1 VNSSGYVQF
10 ANANCFTYSNPRPS
24 GTAWSATGT
33 VTWNSSG
40 GIADPIGGTN
50 AQSFSLG
57 TTGSAIFNTAGT
69 IVVSG
74 ITHTFS
80 VWLRAAS
87 GTTGA
92 RIGSANTGAV
102 LTVALTE
109 TWQRFSCQY
118 VTNGANDGGAV
129 YSQTGT
135 ASTTMYVW
143 GAQVQPGSIAGD
155 LIQTSGTQNY
165 STPRFDYSPTNIG
178 EPRGLLI
185 EGQATNILKSSEEF
199 SIALGYADAAIL
211 SRTTGTSPSNGTAVG
226 FYPTLVNDYHRLSSI
241 YQVGLSGAYTVS
253 IWVKRLNSNYRAGI
267 NANTIFAAA
276 AIFDLNGAGSVVAL
290 SGAATNKA
298 ATITRYP
305 NDWYRLTVTGTFV
318 TDSVVFCF
326 MDSSTSTDATGGSF
340 NPVTGSQGMLMWGF
354 QIEAGSG
361 ASSYIPT
368 GASGVM
374 RTLDTCYMSGI
385 SSWFNES
392 AGTVISNITYN
403 GLATDNSGIEL
414 SVGTGISATNRIGIR
429 KGYVDYY
436 SGGVNSAELY
446 PTITSGNV
454 RIGSAYSLNDFAICS
469 NGGDMKTDVTG
480 AVPVGLNTLKLYA
493 DSGTSGL
500 VINGL
505 VKSIKYFPTRLS
517 NSQLQQITNPTY
529 VAPTLDLDFVPMT
542 TGADLINKGITFTR
556 LSNATFIN
564 SSGYIELAASNEMTY
579 SQGQDSETFWNRY
592 GTGVVRTAG
601 QTDPNGGTSAVK
613 LVYTATAGD
622 AVISRSVPTSI
633 GLSYTISMWMRADSG
648 TLTNVRFA
656 RASTP
661 TGAFFPTLTTTWQ
674 RVSMS
679 FTASGA
685 NDGIEIRVLT
695 AGSPQT
701 ATFHVYGAQLEA
713 GSTVRTYQ
721 PALGAVA
728 YYSPRFDNNI
738 LTSRTNLILQS
749 NNFTI
754 AAGTPWAQKDATH
767 SVTLTTDTAP
777 PGFSGTATKITA
789 LNSDAG
795 ITQAL
800 SVPAISGKTAR
811 ISFYAKSNAVTE
823 QTCFLQQSSSLLSTV
838 TIPTTWTRIDLSAG
852 ANAITEIT
860 LKGFIDPL
868 DISIYGMQVEYV
880 TSGGATDYIPT
891 TTASVTVNTT
901 EPKGLLI
908 EGATTNL
915 CTYSNDFNNAN
926 WTRDGVANGALDPVV
941 TPLYPS
947 TGPDGALTVTR
958 IVFDK
963 INGASGVNG
972 IFSRIRRT
980 ILSVPSNTYTMSVW
994 MKANIANGAAGIQ
1007 NVGLRMGSSAGV
1019 NCVVTTTWQR
1029 FTHTFAVTDG
1039 SAEFQI
1045 MLWDNITGPPV
1056 NSETADILV
1065 YGAQTEL
1072 GFGASSYIPTGS
1084 TSTVLRVADHC
1095 TIPTSSFISGNPY
1108 PQTLFVDCIPN
1119 TPSGAY
1125 LDILRVF
1132 DRTVNSAFSY
1142 GNQIYYYNP
1151 PTMTASR
1158 KIAASTNTERSFA
1171 TGLAYGT
1178 RHKFA
1183 LSIDSSSFSGSY
1195 DGVTSTGVATA
1206 PTALPTVAT
1215 HLGIGCTGDSAPNA
1229 VMFGTIRQIK
1239 FYPSALSQSQINT
1252 LTTL

>member
-1 VNSSGYVQF
+1 
-10 ANANCFTYSNPRPS
+10 
-24 GTAWSATGT
+24 
-33 VTWNSSG
+33 
-40 GIADPIGGTN
+40 
-50 AQSFSLG
+50 L
-57 TTGSAIFNTAGT
+57 TT
-69 IVVSG
+69 
-74 ITHTFS
+74 
-80 VWLRAAS
+80 
-87 GTTGA
+87 
-92 RIGSANTGAV
+92 
-102 LTVALTE
+102 

-118 VTNGANDGGAV
+118 VTNGTNDGGAV
-129 YSQTGT
+129 YSQTVS

-185 EGQATNILKSSEEF
+185 EGQSVNYLPFSNTLQGGSWFTGGNNAGGTVTVTNPYTATNPANGSTCTRLQF
-199 SIALGYADAAIL
+199 AVADGGGSPRLYYIT
-211 SRTTGTSPSNGTAVG
+211 SQTSPYTMSLWMKSNTSGNHTLSLYQNDTWVDFTVTPTWQRFQTTRTSGSALVG
-226 FYPTLVNDYHRLSSI
+226 F
-241 YQVGLSGAYTVS
+241 
-253 IWVKRLNSNYRAGI
+253 
-267 NANTIFAAA
+267 
-276 AIFDLNGAGSVVAL
+276 
-290 SGAATNKA
+290 
-298 ATITRYP
+298 
-305 NDWYRLTVTGTFV
+305 
-318 TDSVVFCF
+318 F
-326 MDSSTSTDATGGSF
+326 MLGNNSTSLTPDILVYGA
-340 NPVTGSQGMLMWGF
+340 QL
-354 QIEAGSG
+354 ELGSG